1 MSDPGE
7 ALANAK
13 AAADRI
19 VKAKRL
25 NACLTPPKELR
36 QSLQKQGQ
44 AAHPSGVL
52 YGMPVAVKDNICTL
66 EFTTTCGSKILEGYR
81 SPYEATAVAKLKAAG
96 ASNDSAGRKGRRVT
110 FMAWP

>member
-66 EFTTTCGSKILEGYR
+66 EFTTTCGSRILEGYP
-81 SPYEATAVAKLKAAG
+81 SPYDAAPG
-96 ASNDSAGRKGRRVT
+96 GELRAGGGAGRGKEK
-110 FMAWP
+110 P